1 MRPKQ
6 QYKER
11 YPGLQPFD
19 KGQSTIFFGRDKE
32 TKELFYKI
40 CLEKMVVLFGK
51 SGLGKSS
58 LLNAGVSPLLEQ
70 NGYLPIR
77 IRFSSGTL
85 ASSEPGSENLLIRD
99 FILAFDG
106 FRFKR
111 KILYNKEDPKLWEF
125 IKATQFTELIKED
138 VNPDLY
144 ANFRNKINE
153 AEASR
158 KYNQNITV
166 TPVFIFD
173 QFEEFFNHPVR
184 HQQEFLSQLS
194 EALHEETPH
203 RILEWITRKEPEER
217 TSKEVEWHQQPAV
230 KVVFALRS
238 DKLALMQSVV
248 SYIATVLGNR
258 YELKAL
264 IPAQAEQAI
273 TGPAA
278 KADLGP
284 EYVPPF
290 SFDKNT
296 LDEIVHELSGE
307 TNEIESSQLQII
319 CNHIE
324 QRVRNEGGGNQ
335 VIVNKSIINPKEDF
349 PKILDNF
356 YETQLNKIEDP
367 KNREIA
373 RKLIEDDLVID
384 GQRDS
389 ISKRKLNNTFN
400 ISDELIEELL
410 FTRLIREESTSRGT
424 IYELSHDTLIAPVEK
439 SKNKRLQS
447 EKDKK
452 REEEKILLAQ
462 EAKKKDEEL
471 KERYRQLALQIQ
483 LREDAEYQKKEVER
497 LARKVK
503 TRGWLIII
511 LILVLLIPLLIYV
524 NGTLGNTRDEL
535 ENTRKELINNNLEDA
550 LTITVDSTYE
560 NTNPNKNDS
569 IKATVLTLIDNAD
582 SISQYTNT
590 ENDPVIDSLIDTYYK
605 EDFTKEKINTNELSR
620 SEKIKT
626 LKRILPRYEQFKL
639 KFESDNKTERL
650 ERIKEFKTNE

>member
-32 TKELFYKI
+32 TKDLFYKI

-58 LLNAGVSPLLEQ
+58 LLNAGVSPLLER

-77 IRFSSGTL
+77 IRFTSGTQ

-106 FRFKR
+106 FHFKR
-111 KILYNKEDPKLWEF
+111 KILYNKADPKLWEF
-125 IKATQFTELIKED
+125 IKATQFTELVKEN
-138 VNPDLY
+138 VNPDLTVY
-144 ANFRNKINE
+144 FQNKRTE

-158 KYNQNITV
+158 KLNQNITV

-203 RILEWITRKEPEER
+203 RILEWLTRKEPEER
-217 TSKEVEWHQQPAV
+217 TTEEVEWHKQPAI

-264 IPAQAEQAI
+264 VPAQAEQAI

-278 KADLGP
+278 KTDLGS
-284 EYVPPF
+284 EYVAPY
-290 SFDKNT
+290 SFEKNT
-296 LDEIVHELSGE
+296 LAEIVHELSGE

-324 QRVRNEGGGNQ
+324 QRVRNESGGNP
-335 VIVNKSIINPKEDF
+335 VIVDKNIINPKEDF
-349 PKILDNF
+349 PLILDNF
-356 YETQLNKIEDP
+356 YETQLGKIEDP
-367 KNREIA
+367 KNRELA

-389 ISKRKLNNTFN
+389 ISKRKLNNTLN
-400 ISDELIEELL
+400 ISEDLIEELL

-439 SKNKRLQS
+439 SKNRRLQS

-462 EAKKKDEEL
+462 EATKKDEEL
-471 KERYRQLALQIQ
+471 KERYKQLIKEIQ
-483 LREDAEYQKKEVER
+483 LKEEAQLQKEELEILSK
-497 LARKVK
+497 KVK
-503 TRGWLIII
+503 SRGRWVFFLTASLLLLAIIGGAWLSIQLKKDNRSIS
-511 LILVLLIPLLIYV
+511 
-524 NGTLGNTRDEL
+524 TKL
-535 ENTRKELINNNLEDA
+535 ETKLKELNHKE
-550 LTITVDSTYE
+550 
-560 NTNPNKNDS
+560 
-569 IKATVLTLIDNAD
+569 
-582 SISQYTNT
+582 
-590 ENDPVIDSLIDTYYK
+590 DSLDKAIQSLLYK
-605 EDFTKEKINTNELSR
+605 EDTLT
-620 SEKIKT
+620 KIKKLQLEILDNAYDDADIKKQQDPELNT
-626 LKRILPRYEQFKL
+626 IVDSLFKSNKVLWEKYKSDDKILSKDKKIELLKKYFTYDIKR
-639 KFESDNKTERL
+639 TEIPIQKRKA
-650 ERIKEFKTNE
+650 IITKD

>member
-32 TKELFYKI
+32 TKDLFYKI

-58 LLNAGVSPLLEQ
+58 LLNAGVSPLLER

-77 IRFSSGTL
+77 IRFSSGTQ
-85 ASSEPGSENLLIRD
+85 ASTEPGSENLLIRD

-111 KILYNKEDPKLWEF
+111 KILFNKEDPKLWEF
-125 IKATQFTELIKED
+125 IKATQFTELVKED
-138 VNPDLY
+138 VNPELSVY
-144 ANFRNKINE
+144 FRSKRTDI
-153 AEASR
+153 EASGNL
-158 KYNQNITV
+158 NQNITV

-203 RILEWITRKEPEER
+203 RILEWLTRKEPEER

-278 KADLGP
+278 KPDLGP
-284 EYVPPF
+284 EYVSPF
-290 SFDKNT
+290 SFEKNT

-324 QRVRNEGGGNQ
+324 QRVRREAGGGS
-335 VIVNKSIINPKEDF
+335 VIVDKNIINPKEDF
-349 PKILDNF
+349 PLILDNF
-356 YETQLNKIEDP
+356 YETQLGKIEDP
-367 KNREIA
+367 NNREIA
-373 RKLIEDDLVID
+373 RKLIEDDLAID

-400 ISDELIEELL
+400 INDELIEELL

-471 KERYRQLALQIQ
+471 KERYRQLAMQIQ
-483 LREDAEYQKKEVER
+483 LREEAENQKQEVER

-503 TRGWLIII
+503 SRGWLIII
-511 LILVLLIPLLIYV
+511 LILVLLIPLLIFLK
-524 NGTLGNTRDEL
+524 GTLGNAREEL
-535 ENTRKELINNNLEDA
+535 ENTRKELINNKLDDA
-550 LTITVDSTYE
+550 LTITIDSTNE
-560 NTNPNKNDS
+560 NVTENKDS
-569 IKATVLTLIDNAD
+569 IKATVLTLIDKAD

-590 ENDPVIDSLIDTYYK
+590 KNDPVIDSLIETYYK
-605 EDFTKEKINTNELSR
+605 EDFRKMDIKTNELST
-620 SEKIKT
+620 SKKIET
-626 LKRILPRYEQFKL
+626 LKKILPRYEQFKVKMEL
-639 KFESDNKTERL
+639 ENKPVRL
-650 ERIKEFKTNE
+650 ERAKVYKE